1 MKTTTFIK
9 SIIAT
14 LLIASSTFTVKA
26 DEGMWLIHL
35 MAQTNYEAMK
45 AKGVE
50 LSAEEIYSET
60 VPSLKDAIV
69 ALDFGSCTGSMISKN
84 GLMITNHHCA
94 YDDIQKLSSLEKWF
108 LVKES
113 RRRNPYSGQNGHVS
127 GPGDR
132 RHGRIPGSTEKFRER
147 RRNGPLHFQKG
158 QLRDREE
165 IREERIRDLVC
176 GHVARQQILFILL

>member
-14 LLIASSTFTVKA
+14 LLIVSSTFTVKA

-94 YDDIQKLSSLEKWF
+94 YDDIQKLSSLEHDYLK
-108 LVKES
+108 
-113 RRRNPYSGQNGHVS
+113 NGFWS
-127 GPGDR
+127 KNQGEEI
-132 RHGRIPGSTEKFRER
+132 RIPGKTVMFLDRVIDVTDEYREVLKSFEKDDETAPTLPE
-147 RRNGPLHFQKG
+147 GPTP
-158 QLRDREE
+158 
-165 IREERIRDLVC
+165 
-176 GHVARQQILFILL
+176 